1 MNVTRQTIN
10 RQLTEQ
16 HELLHWLL
24 VIATAIALTLL
35 VARALS
41 AADPMPEPRL
51 LPNDMGQFARP
62 MTPEIVKPF
71 FPESPPARQ
80 LPHAEAAARL
90 QEIIDHHRVG
100 ETLKAI
106 NEWANVGLP
115 QETAH
120 WREIAMGAGYLHLGD
135 LDRAALRLEAAQQLM
150 PGHPVAAYFTGLLR
164 LEQAA
169 AADRVPERRQRGD
182 LLVSYSP
189 MEDRALYRLLAIGEL
204 EMAIQRAREI
214 RLDEPLVG
222 IDPLV
227 EQDLIVPTAGDLIT
241 ALGAENFVGKAHHV
255 LFGLRLDQSE
265 LAIAERH
272 LDRAA
277 ATGITVLHGY
287 RDLAEGYLLVGENRE
302 AIRLGRKDMD
312 VNQPELARFVKW
324 LMGAEQPGESW
335 VW

>member
-1 MNVTRQTIN
+1 MNVTRQTVT
-10 RQLTEQ
+10 RQWTEQ
-16 HELLHWLL
+16 HDLLHWLL

-51 LPNDMGQFARP
+51 LRDNMGQFAKP
-62 MTPEIVKPF
+62 MTPDTVKPF

-80 LPHAEAAARL
+80 LPPAEAAARL
-90 QEIIDHHRVG
+90 QEIIDHHRAG

-115 QETAH
+115 RETAH

-169 AADRVPERRQRGD
+169 AVGRVPEGRQRGD

-189 MEDRALYRLLAIGEL
+189 MEDRALCRFLAIGEL
-204 EMAIQRAREI
+204 EMAIHQALEVP
-214 RLDEPLVG
+214 LDEPLVR

-255 LFGLRLDQSE
+255 LFGLRLDQGE

-277 ATGITVLHGY
+277 GTGIAVLHGY
-287 RDLAEGYLLVGENRE
+287 RDLAERYLLAGENRE
-302 AIRLGRKDMD
+302 AIRLGRKHMDM
-312 VNQPELARFVKW
+312 NQPELAHFIDW
-324 LMGAEQPGESW
+324 LVGAEQPGESW